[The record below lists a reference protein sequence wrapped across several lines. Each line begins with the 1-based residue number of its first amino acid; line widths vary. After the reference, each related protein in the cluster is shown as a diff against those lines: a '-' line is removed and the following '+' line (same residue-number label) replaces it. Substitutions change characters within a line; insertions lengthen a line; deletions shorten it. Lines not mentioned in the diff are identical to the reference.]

1 MFIIKGN
8 KIQLGFDNKYPENNQ
23 CVPRQHETWKKLYR
37 WVVLFLMRHHKYCGL
52 NYVKMCGEQGF
63 IALHE
68 TVHLVKFIGKGSLLH
83 SHFLC
88 CHATLLPTNGC
99 WQSNHIPFPLC
110 LRSNEQTNHVQL
122 TPDNSNLQ
130 GKSKKVRVIGSSSYR
145 ELEENSRK

>member
-1 MFIIKGN
+1 
-8 KIQLGFDNKYPENNQ
+8 
-23 CVPRQHETWKKLYR
+23 
-37 WVVLFLMRHHKYCGL
+37 
-52 NYVKMCGEQGF
+52 MCGEQGF

-83 SHFLC
+83 
-88 CHATLLPTNGC
+88 N
-99 WQSNHIPFPLC
+99 QSNHIPFPLC
-110 LRSNEQTNHVQL
+110 LRSSEQTNHVQS